1 MTRLY
6 LDTSLLVAA
15 LVHERGTATAHCYLQ
30 DKADHGWQIS
40 CWVVSE
46 LASALGLKCRQTI
59 ITASEAADIWQRF
72 QVLERQRLQVLTPES
87 ADFQAAARF
96 CLSPTTPLKAGDALH
111 LAICQRQNSCL
122 VSFDRQLHAAA
133 MQHGVS
139 TQLLQIPD

>member
-1 MTRLY
+1 MKRLY

-15 LVHERGTATAHCYLQ
+15 LVHERGTTTAHRYLQ
-30 DKADHGWQIS
+30 EKAEHDWQIS

-46 LASALGLKCRQTI
+46 LASALGLKCRQAF
-59 ITASEAADIWQRF
+59 ITAEEAADTWQRF

-111 LAICQRQNSCL
+111 LAICQRHHSCV

-133 MQHGVS
+133 QQHCVS